1 MAKKEAKI
9 TYLEEQASN
18 LLELATSV
26 GLSDNYLFSTTFNKF
41 LLQLEIIKKLDNEFK
56 QSTGLITKE
65 YVKGRENVV
74 PNPLITKINQ
84 TVDSS
89 NKTATLLFKLIAS
102 ANSLQ
107 KKPQDLNS
115 AQLEELEQ
123 DINQLDKKDFASK
136 WRMSLEEASKL
147 IEQKNN
153 DDFFL

>member
-1 MAKKEAKI
+1 MAKKK
-9 TYLEEQASN
+9 THYYEEQADN
-18 LLELATSV
+18 LQELATSV
-26 GLSDNYLFSTTFNKF
+26 GLSDNYLFCTTFNRY
-41 LLQLEIIKKLDNEFK
+41 LLQLELLKKLDNEFK
-56 QSTGLITKE
+56 QSTGLVTKE

-89 NKTATLLFKLIAS
+89 NKTATLLYKLIAN

-123 DINQLDKKDFASK
+123 DLTQLDKNDFANK
-136 WRMSLEEASKL
+136 WRMSTAEATKL
-147 IEQKNN
+147 IEQKNS